1 MDKEFSVY
9 RYIANDAWLRM
20 MVCVLWR
27 MLKEDKSTD
36 AISHTWGEITGA
48 IDYMWWH
55 GIVSLEESKKLRT
68 FVTDVWLKYAKRY
81 RIRNGKEP
89 EDFI

>member
-27 MLKEDKSTD
+27 MLKEYKSTD
-36 AISHTWGEITGA
+36 AISHMWCEITGA

-55 GIVSLEESKKLRT
+55 DIVSLEESKKLKT
-68 FVTDVWLKYAKRY
+68 FATDVWLKYAKRY
-81 RIRNGKEP
+81 EIRNGKEP